1 MTLSISDIN
10 QSGRSVFKTGY
21 VYLLV
26 SLVCA
31 VFGAVYEHFSH
42 GVYSGYMAYAFLFP
56 LAGGALPFLTMFL
69 LSPRQI
75 PGRLSRNLYHSGIA
89 ALTVGSMVRGALDI
103 YGTASGLCRVYR
115 IAGAVFAG
123 LGILSYLFRIL
134 SSHSAVK
141 SL

>member
-10 QSGRSVFKTGY
+10 QPGRSVLKTGY

-75 PGRLSRNLYHSGIA
+75 PGRL
-89 ALTVGSMVRGALDI
+89 
-103 YGTASGLCRVYR
+103 
-115 IAGAVFAG
+115 
-123 LGILSYLFRIL
+123 
-134 SSHSAVK
+134 
-141 SL
+141 